1 MKIFIGMTM
10 ALLLSQAN
18 AENTSAASA
27 TAKKAAVSQ
36 SRAQAGRPPL
46 KVRPEGD
53 QAIKRT
59 VADAMGFV
67 RGMGAMETTKSLNRL
82 QWLGVGKMTEGA
94 TTYDVTKYSYTVS
107 LHLKA
112 AREDIQRKSG
122 SKAERLVSVV
132 LDQDA
137 WDEKEPGIDGRKAS
151 DSALNRRLRM
161 ARTPIGFTRAMLDA
175 DPATVKVVDPGV
187 GGKVTISLP
196 IEGVPTT
203 AELNSD
209 YRPETIT
216 MKVDGKVYI
225 ARHRA
230 YRDISEYGVMFPTR
244 TTETI
249 DGRPYLELSIDD
261 ARVASYAVFPKPA
274 FLEKP

>member
-1 MKIFIGMTM
+1 M
-10 ALLLSQAN
+10 ALLLSHAN
-18 AENTSAASA
+18 AENAPATPASP
-27 TAKKAAVSQ
+27 KKAAVSP
-36 SRAQAGRPPL
+36 SPFQAGRPAL

-53 QAIKRT
+53 QAIKHT

-67 RGMGAMETTKSLNRL
+67 RGMGAMETTKTLNRI
-82 QWLGVGKMTEGA
+82 QWLGSGKMMDGTK
-94 TTYDVTKYSYTVS
+94 TYDVTKYSYTVS

-122 SKAERLVSVV
+122 DKTVRFVSVV

-137 WDEKEPGIDGRKAS
+137 WDEKEPGVEGRKAS
-151 DSALNRRLRM
+151 ESALNRRLRM

-175 DPATVKVVDPGV
+175 DPATVKVVDGGV
-187 GGKVTISLP
+187 GGKVTISFP
-196 IEGVPTT
+196 VEGVPVT

-216 MKVDGKVYI
+216 MKVDGKTLL

-230 YRDISEYGVMFPTR
+230 YKDISEYGVMFPTR
-244 TTETI
+244 TTETV
-249 DGRPYLELSIDD
+249 DGRLYLDLTIDD

-274 FLEKP
+274 FFEAR

>member
-1 MKIFIGMTM
+1 MRIFIGLAT

-18 AENTSAASA
+18 ADTTPTTQPSSSKVA
-27 TAKKAAVSQ
+27 TPPSP
-36 SRAQAGRPPL
+36 AQAGRPPL
-46 KVRPEGD
+46 KSRPQGD

-67 RGMGAMETTKSLNRL
+67 RGMSAMETTKTLNRL
-82 QWLGVGKMTEGA
+82 QWLGKGKMTEGA

-122 SKAERLVSVV
+122 NKVERIVFVV

-137 WDEKEPGIDGRKAS
+137 WDEKEPGVDGRKAS
-151 DSALNRRLRM
+151 DTALGRRLRL
-161 ARTPIGFTRAMLDA
+161 ARTAIGFTRAMLDA
-175 DPATVKVVDPGV
+175 DPATVKIVDSGPSGR
-187 GGKVTISLP
+187 VTISFP
-196 IEGVPTT
+196 IEGVTT
-203 AELNSD
+203 IAELNSD

-216 MKVDGKVYI
+216 MQVDGKTYV

-230 YRDISEYGVMFPTR
+230 YKDISEYGVMFPTR

-249 DGRPYLELSIDD
+249 DGRPYLDLTIDD

-274 FLEKP
+274 FLETH